1 MSNERCDISCGG
13 ERVHRMK
20 LQPAPFEMIKGGL
33 KTVELRLLDEKRRR
47 LKAGDVI
54 IFESTATGDVLTAFV
69 KALHQF
75 DSFEELYRTMPLT
88 SCGYTSEN
96 VHRAQPEDMEKYYSA
111 EEIRK
116 YGVVG
121 IEIGLFCDKDNER

>member
-1 MSNERCDISCGG
+1 
-13 ERVHRMK
+13 MK
-20 LQPAPFEMIKGGL
+20 HKMNLIKEPFDKIASGQ
-33 KTVELRLLDEKRRR
+33 KTIELRLYDEKRR
-47 LKAGDVI
+47 AVGVGDVI
-54 IFESTATGDVLTAFV
+54 TFVCTEDSRQISTRVV
-69 KALHQF
+69 ALYVF

-96 VHRAQPEDMEKYYSA
+96 VHRARPEDMEKYYSA

-121 IEIGLFCDKDNER
+121 IEIGLFCEKDNER